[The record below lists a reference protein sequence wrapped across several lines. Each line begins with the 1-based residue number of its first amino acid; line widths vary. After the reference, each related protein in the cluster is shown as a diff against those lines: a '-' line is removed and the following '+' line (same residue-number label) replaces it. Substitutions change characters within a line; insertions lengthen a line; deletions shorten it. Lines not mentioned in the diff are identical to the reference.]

1 MIVVALEKKSHLQSH
16 KDPFCDLY
24 VFNIFMW
31 DLFTILEEI
40 DFASCASDNTTFVS
54 EAIPENVMKSVESRS
69 ATLLEWF
76 LNNQMRDNVN
86 KCKKL
91 WRLSC
96 PVQSKKLSKFFSQR
110 VNKLLA
116 SISKYKITW
125 ILENAYHIFQSM
137 SLQKHW
143 YHHPTWTF

>member
-76 LNNQMRDNVN
+76 LNNQMRDNVD

-91 WRLSC
+91 WNWLL
-96 PVQSKKLSKFFSQR
+96 PQVLKKVQRTLANQHCKKFVK
-110 VNKLLA
+110 
-116 SISKYKITW
+116 
-125 ILENAYHIFQSM
+125 
-137 SLQKHW
+137 SLWKN
-143 YHHPTWTF
+143 YV

>member
-1 MIVVALEKKSHLQSH
+1 
-16 KDPFCDLY
+16 
-24 VFNIFMW
+24 MW
-31 DLFTILEEI
+31 LWRRNLICSPTRIHSATFTFLTFSCETCLLEEI